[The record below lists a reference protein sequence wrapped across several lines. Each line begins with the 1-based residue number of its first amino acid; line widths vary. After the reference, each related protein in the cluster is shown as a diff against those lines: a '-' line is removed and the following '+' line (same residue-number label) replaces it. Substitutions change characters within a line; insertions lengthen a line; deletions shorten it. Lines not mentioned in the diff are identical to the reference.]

1 MYYSGDQGI
10 PKNVPEA
17 MKYFR
22 MAAQELN
29 ARAQFN
35 LGQIYGNGD
44 DGVPQ
49 NLPRALMW
57 FGAASTR
64 LVGEQQKIAKENMA
78 EVARAMTPDQLK
90 EAQALARQCD
100 ADFSKCE

>member
-1 MYYSGDQGI
+1 
-10 PKNVPEA
+10 

-22 MAAQELN
+22 MSAQQLN

-44 DGVPQ
+44 TGVPQ
-49 NLPRALMW
+49 NFPRSLMW
-57 FGAASTR
+57 FSAAATR
-64 LVGEQQKIAKENMA
+64 LVGEQQKVAKDNIAEIT
-78 EVARAMTPDQLK
+78 RAMTPDQMK

-100 ADFSKCE
+100 ADFAKCE

>member
-1 MYYSGDQGI
+1 
-10 PKNVPEA
+10 

-22 MAAQELN
+22 LAAQQLN

-49 NLPRALMW
+49 NLPRSLMW
-57 FGAASTR
+57 FSAASSR
-64 LVGEQQKIAKENMA
+64 LVGDQQKIAKENMA
-78 EVARAMTPDQLK
+78 EVARAMTPAQLQ

-100 ADFSKCE
+100 ADFAKCE